1 MHQGY
6 DFIEP
11 EFQIRNLE
19 LEREH
24 WENEVEKSLPRIFD
38 NDMVFPVIRLMI
50 SRIKAYQLRINAIRQ
65 NMQRLK

>member
-24 WENEVEKSLPRIFD
+24 WENEVEKSLPEIFD
-38 NDMVFPVIRLMI
+38 NDMVYPVIRLMI